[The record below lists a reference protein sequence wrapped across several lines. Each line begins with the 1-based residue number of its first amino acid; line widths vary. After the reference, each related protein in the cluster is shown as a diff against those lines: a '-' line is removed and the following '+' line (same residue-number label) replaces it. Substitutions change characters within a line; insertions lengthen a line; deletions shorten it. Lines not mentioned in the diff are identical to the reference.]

1 MTTPKKEAPK
11 KQTRGQ
17 AIISGTKG
25 AEKGIART
33 KKGYSSVR
41 DPKTGK
47 VTYGYRLVMEK
58 KLGRKL
64 KTSETVDHI
73 NGNHHDDRPSNLRV
87 VSRAEN
93 TKLMHERRNK
103 DKKGGAK
110 K

>member
-1 MTTPKKEAPK
+1 MASTKK

-17 AIISGTKG
+17 QILDGKKG

-47 VTYGYRLVMEK
+47 VTYGYRLVMEQ

-64 KTSETVDHI
+64 RSDETVDHI
-73 NGNHHDDRPSNLRV
+73 NGNHHDDSPSNLRV

-93 TKLMHERRNK
+93 TRLMHKRR
-103 DKKGGAK
+103 DKKKGTEK

>member
-1 MTTPKKEAPK
+1 MTTAKKK
-11 KQTRGQ
+11 TRGQ
-17 AIISGTKG
+17 AILDGKAG

-47 VTYGYRLVMEK
+47 VTYGYRLVMEA

-64 KTSETVDHI
+64 KSSETVDHI

-93 TKLMHERRNK
+93 TKLMHERR
-103 DKKGGAK
+103 DRKK
-110 K
+110 

>member
-1 MTTPKKEAPK
+1 MPEAKK
-11 KQTRGQ
+11 TSRGQ
-17 AIISGTKG
+17 QILDGKKG

-64 KTSETVDHI
+64 KSDETVDHI

-87 VSRAEN
+87 VSRARN
-93 TKLMHERRNK
+93 TQLMHERR
-103 DKKGGAK
+103 DKKKVTK